1 MRNEVGAHPQD
12 IINRQLLG
20 RCDFLIAIFASSIG
34 SATATD
40 ASGTLQEIREFAE
53 SDKGAGGQNVILTC
67 FMFFGQVFL
76 LFWMAQGELSD
87 VKSQIAQ
94 AR

>member
-1 MRNEVGAHPQD
+1 M
-12 IINRQLLG
+12 
-20 RCDFLIAIFASSIG
+20 
-34 SATATD
+34 
-40 ASGTLQEIREFAE
+40 
-53 SDKGAGGQNVILTC
+53 TC